1 MKTGTQKAISS
12 LSLCVCVSPTPN
24 ISLFQSMVG
33 RGEEF
38 DNAATS
44 TFLVTKWGSQ
54 IGPLYISAKSKC
66 AVRQVWPLANS
77 EPHSFFSL
85 LEIGIL
91 IPFAVTAPPP
101 PPPSVRERRG
111 FSTNHK
117 RRRRFHYALC
127 PCHLLPLV
135 RSVGGDFRF
144 EKKGRKCFQTRRR
157 LLCWVGLGR
166 GRADILFYMSLAF
179 CCTSSI
185 MFPHQTIPSPPLFTP

>member
-1 MKTGTQKAISS
+1 M
-12 LSLCVCVSPTPN
+12 CVCVTNPKHLSLPGHGWQTGGIRQCCYYYPSYKMGFSDRAPIYKRKEQVCSSPSLAFGEFRTPF
-24 ISLFQSMVG
+24 LF
-33 RGEEF
+33 F
-38 DNAATS
+38 
-44 TFLVTKWGSQ
+44 
-54 IGPLYISAKSKC
+54 
-66 AVRQVWPLANS
+66 
-77 EPHSFFSL
+77 L

-135 RSVGGDFRF
+135 RSGGGDFRF

-185 MFPHQTIPSPPLFTP
+185 MFPHQTVPSPPLFTP